1 MRNYLH
7 LIWGHEKVCGSQPE
21 ENKQKIVQQRKKL
34 VFCDMCD
41 CMCNDSEELC
51 SQVWWVYI
59 KCSEYSG
66 TSIYRVENSY
76 SKEVNM
82 RYVWN
87 VGVCLSL
94 PIRRNFLIS
103 NQVHPTFLY
112 FLRTW
117 NFYDGVK
124 IEVLVS
130 LSPDETALSCQW
142 LYAQITHSPCA
153 KMDYSPRGNEYD
165 YVINLHKLLFFSD
178 VLFRSCVV

>member
-1 MRNYLH
+1 VAIDLRE
-7 LIWGHEKVCGSQPE
+7 I
-21 ENKQKIVQQRKKL
+21 NKKIVQQRKKL
-34 VFCDMCD
+34 VFRYMCD
-41 CMCNDSEELC
+41 GMCNDSEERC

-66 TSIYRVENSY
+66 TSIYRVENAY
-76 SKEVNM
+76 SEDEVNM

-87 VGVCLSL
+87 VCVCLSL
-94 PIRRNFLIS
+94 PIRKKCLIS

-130 LSPDETALSCQW
+130 LSPDETALSCHW
-142 LYAQITHSPCA
+142 LYAQITHSTCA

-178 VLFRSCVV
+178 VLSRSCVV